1 MARFNPR
8 WWQFKEVVLM
18 AKTDKSPLELTYE
31 QAFSE
36 LESIVEAMENQQQP
50 LDEAMALFERGQ
62 VLSQYCTS
70 LLDNAE
76 LRIKELNLSKSSADK
91 EE

>member
-1 MARFNPR
+1 
-8 WWQFKEVVLM
+8 M
-18 AKTDKSPLELTYE
+18 AKTDKTPIELTYE

-36 LESIVEAMENQQQP
+36 LESIVEAMESEQLP
-50 LDEAMALFERGQ
+50 LDKAMKLFERGQ

-76 LRIKELNLSKSSADK
+76 LRIKELNTSKSAFDK

>member
-1 MARFNPR
+1 
-8 WWQFKEVVLM
+8 M
-18 AKTDKSPLELTYE
+18 AKTDKTPIELTYE

-36 LESIVEAMENQQQP
+36 LESIVEAMESQQQP
-50 LDEAMALFERGQ
+50 LDETMKLFERGQ

-76 LRIKELNLSKSSADK
+76 LRIKELNTSKTSLDK

>member
-1 MARFNPR
+1 
-8 WWQFKEVVLM
+8 M
-18 AKTDKSPLELTYE
+18 AKTEKSVSELTYE

-36 LESIVEAMENQQQP
+36 LEDIIMVMEGEQQS
-50 LDEAMALFERGQ
+50 LENSVKMFERGQ
-62 VLSQYCTS
+62 ALAKRCTE

-76 LRIKELNLSKSSADK
+76 LRIKELTNSKNSVSD

>member
-1 MARFNPR
+1 
-8 WWQFKEVVLM
+8 M
-18 AKTDKSPLELTYE
+18 AKTDKTPIELTYE

-36 LESIVEAMENQQQP
+36 LESIVEAMESEQLP
-50 LDEAMALFERGQ
+50 LDKAMKLFERGQ

-76 LRIKELNLSKSSADK
+76 LRIKEINTSKSTLDK

>member
-1 MARFNPR
+1 
-8 WWQFKEVVLM
+8 M
-18 AKTDKSPLELTYE
+18 AKTDKVLSELTYE

-50 LDEAMALFERGQ
+50 LDEAMHLFERGQ
-62 VLSQYCTS
+62 ALAQHCTS

-76 LRIKELNLSKSSADK
+76 LRIKELNTSKLTLDQK
-91 EE
+91 E

>member
-1 MARFNPR
+1 
-8 WWQFKEVVLM
+8 M
-18 AKTDKSPLELTYE
+18 AKTDKTPLELTYE

-36 LESIVEAMENQQQP
+36 LESIVEAMESQQQP
-50 LDEAMALFERGQ
+50 LDETMKLFERGQ
-62 VLSQYCTS
+62 VLSIYCTS

-76 LRIKELNLSKSSADK
+76 LRIKELNTSKTSLDK

>member
-1 MARFNPR
+1 
-8 WWQFKEVVLM
+8 M
-18 AKTDKSPLELTYE
+18 AKTDKTPLELTYE

-36 LESIVEAMENQQQP
+36 LESIVEAMESQQQP
-50 LDEAMALFERGQ
+50 LDQTMALFERGQ
-62 VLSQYCTS
+62 ILSQYCTS

-76 LRIKELNLSKSSADK
+76 LRIKELNTAKSVLDK

>member
-1 MARFNPR
+1 
-8 WWQFKEVVLM
+8 M
-18 AKTDKSPLELTYE
+18 AKTDKTPLELTYE

-36 LESIVEAMENQQQP
+36 LESIVEAMESQQQP

-62 VLSQYCTS
+62 ILSQYCTS

-76 LRIKELNLSKSSADK
+76 LRVKELNTTKFALGK

>member
-1 MARFNPR
+1 
-8 WWQFKEVVLM
+8 M
-18 AKTDKSPLELTYE
+18 AKTDKTPLELTYE
-31 QAFSE
+31 QAFIE

-50 LDEAMALFERGQ
+50 LDVTMKLFERGQ
-62 VLSQYCTS
+62 LLSQYCTS

-76 LRIKELNLSKSSADK
+76 LRIKELNPSKSSLDK